1 VSAFGFD
8 PEEILRRR
16 RGPRVVRSG
25 GGPPERHIGRR
36 VVAIVV
42 VAILIVVALGRW
54 LLGLR
59 ASYLYYASLNH
70 SNVFWTPFLAQ
81 VVLFLI
87 GALITGGG
95 VALSVYGWVR
105 AARNLDRHGGRIA
118 LWAGIAVAVIAALAG
133 GGFLAGQWQDVLLWL
148 HGQPF
153 GAQDP
158 VFHQDYSFFIFTL
171 PVLDAIQGLLWAAV
185 LVGLLGAVGLAA
197 FAFSL
202 ANAPAEVTLPVK
214 APEGRSFEE
223 GFRSAVTHAG
233 IALAGV
239 FVLAALGAHFGVYHL
254 ATSQHDNFVGLDAT
268 QRNVIRPVLGVL
280 QWVALVLALL
290 TLALVMVRRNRGTT
304 ASAGI
309 FAGTLVGWLVLAG
322 VVQGVPSLIYQG
334 ASVNPNLQV
343 AQTPSINDYLATSRY
358 AWGLQP
364 SDVEVRTFGTVAAP
378 TLADVAAD
386 PGTLNNVRIQ
396 DVSQLPD
403 TFAQIDR
410 SRSYQT
416 YPTITVDRYPAAGG
430 AGDTEV
436 MLGPREI
443 AENDVPNASFINT
456 ALNYT
461 HGYGVTAV
469 SVNAVAAE
477 GKPQVLVGQQPMK
490 QVSATAPPGLSFNG
504 AAGDPRIYCGLSTT
518 QPVVTG
524 TLQNEFDYPSG
535 GGDATFHAG
544 SEMQG
549 IAVGNIF
556 DKLAVSVDSFGT
568 LDLFLNNSLTA
579 NSRVLVHRQIQD
591 RITSIAP
598 FLHVDGDP
606 YVVVDDSTG
615 HLDYVADAYVQT
627 DRFPESA
634 VQNGSSYMRNAV
646 KAVIDART
654 CAVTLYAV
662 DLNEPITAAWNGI
675 YPGLLKP
682 LSAMPSTLR
691 AHLRY
696 PEDLFT
702 AQSQVYANVHVS
714 GASVFF
720 NGSDRY
726 RVAQQQINGQ
736 TQDTAPYYVE
746 VTLPGDSK
754 PSFVLFQAFSPAS
767 ASGGGANNMTA
778 WLAAQSDYTTTNHPK
793 LVAVP
798 LNNSVNVLG
807 PLQFDNNI
815 NTDPIISPEVSLL
828 SQHGSS
834 VILGNVIVLPFNND
848 SFLYVRPLYV
858 LAQGGAG
865 GTAFPQLHE
874 VIVGTQNAVAQ
885 GGSFAQAL
893 QTLFNTT
900 QPIPGLVSPATTTTP
915 GTTTPPPTTTTPPS
929 TANFTAQELQLL
941 NDLITHQ
948 QAAQAALQK
957 NDFTTFGKEED
968 IVKSDTTQLS
978 ALLQQSQ
985 AASPSASARPS
996 ASPSATP

>member
-1 VSAFGFD
+1 M
-8 PEEILRRR
+8 
-16 RGPRVVRSG
+16 
-25 GGPPERHIGRR
+25 
-36 VVAIVV
+36 VVALVIIAV
-42 VAILIVVALGRW
+42 LGRW

-70 SNVFWTPFLAQ
+70 TNVFWTPFLAQ
-81 VVLFLI
+81 TILFVI

-95 VALSVYGWVR
+95 VALSIYGWMR
-105 AARNLDRHGGRIA
+105 AARNLDRYGGRIA
-118 LWAGIAVAVIAALAG
+118 FWVGIAVAVIAGLAG
-133 GGFLAGQWQDVLLWL
+133 GAFLAGQWQDVLLWL
-148 HGQPF
+148 HGQSF

-171 PVLDAIQGLLWAAV
+171 PVLDDVQGLLWAVAI
-185 LVGLLGAVGLAA
+185 VGLLGAIGLAA
-197 FAFSL
+197 ASFSL
-202 ANAPAEVTLPVK
+202 ANAPAEVAIPLKP
-214 APEGRSFEE
+214 PEGRSFED

-233 IALAGV
+233 VCLAGI
-239 FVLAALGAHFGVYHL
+239 FVLAAVGAHFGVYHL
-254 ATSQHDNFVGLDAT
+254 ATSQHNNFVGLDAT
-268 QRNVIRPVLGVL
+268 QRNVTRPVLGVL
-280 QWVALVLALL
+280 QWVALALAAL
-290 TLALVMVRRNRGTT
+290 TLALVFVRRTRSG
-304 ASAGI
+304 ASNAAV
-309 FAGTLVGWLVLAG
+309 FASTLIGWLVLAG
-322 VVQGVPSLIYQG
+322 VVQGVPALIYQG
-334 ASVNPNLQV
+334 ASVNPNAQV
-343 AQTPSINDYLATSRY
+343 AQTPSINDYLTTSRY
-358 AWGLQP
+358 AWALQP
-364 SDVEVRTFGTVAAP
+364 SNVDVRTFGSVGAP
-378 TLADVAAD
+378 TLSDLAAD
-386 PGTLNNVRIQ
+386 PGTLRNVRIQ
-396 DVSQLPD
+396 DTTQLPD

-430 AGDTEV
+430 GGDTEV

-443 AENDVPNASFINT
+443 AENDVPNSSFINA

-461 HGYGVTAV
+461 HGYGITAV

-490 QVSATAPPGLSFNG
+490 QVAPTAPPGLSFDG

-524 TLQNEFDYPSG
+524 TQQSEFDYPAG

-544 SEMQG
+544 SEMRG
-549 IAVGNIF
+549 IQVSNPV
-556 DKLAVSVDSFGT
+556 DKLAVSVDSFGS

-579 NSRVLVHRQIQD
+579 NSRVLVHREIKD

-606 YVVVDDSTG
+606 YVVVDGSTG
-615 HLDYVADAYVQT
+615 HLDYVADAYVKT
-627 DRFPESA
+627 DRFPEST
-634 VQNGSSYMRNAV
+634 VQNGASYMRNAV
-646 KAVIDART
+646 KAVVDART
-654 CAVTLYAV
+654 CATTLYAV

-682 LSAMPSTLR
+682 LDTMPASLR

-702 AQSQVYANVHVS
+702 AQAQVYANVHVAN
-714 GASVFF
+714 ASVFF

-726 RVAQQQINGQ
+726 RIAQQQINGQ
-736 TQDTAPYYVE
+736 QQDTTPYYVE
-746 VTLPGDSK
+746 LTLPGDSQ
-754 PSFVLFQAFSPAS
+754 PSFVLFQSFSPAS
-767 ASGGGANNMTA
+767 SSGGGANNMTA
-778 WLAAQSDYTTTNHPK
+778 WLAAQSDYTNTAHPK

-885 GGSFAQAL
+885 GASFSAAL
-893 QTLFNTT
+893 QTLLNTT
-900 QPIPGLVSPATTTTP
+900 QPIPGLPTPSTTTP
-915 GTTTPPPTTTTPPS
+915 TTTTPPPTTKTPGSPA
-929 TANFTAQELQLL
+929 TFTAQELALL
-941 NDLITHQ
+941 NDLLNHQ

-968 IVKSDTTQLS
+968 AVKADTTQLT

-985 AASPSASARPS
+985 SATP
-996 ASPSATP
+996 SPSATPTARPSATP

>member
-8 PEEILRRR
+8 PEELLRRR
-16 RGPRVVRSG
+16 RGPRVVRTG
-25 GGPPERHIGRR
+25 GGPPARHRGRR
-36 VVAIVV
+36 IAAIVAV
-42 VAILIVVALGRW
+42 VIIVIVALGRW
-54 LLGLR
+54 GLGLR

-70 SNVFWTPFLAQ
+70 TNVFWTPFIAQ

-87 GALITGGG
+87 GAAITGGG
-95 VALSVYGWVR
+95 VALSVFGWVR
-105 AARNLDRHGGRIA
+105 AARNLDRYGARIGFWSGVA
-118 LWAGIAVAVIAALAG
+118 IAVIAGIAG
-133 GGFLAGQWQDVLLWL
+133 GAFLAGHWQDVLLWL
-148 HGQPF
+148 HGQSF

-158 VFHQDYSFFIFTL
+158 VFQQDYSFFVFTL
-171 PVLDAIQGLLWAAV
+171 PVLDAIQALLWAVA
-185 LVGLLGAVGLAA
+185 LVGLIGAIGLAA
-197 FAFSL
+197 FSFSL

-214 APEGRSFEE
+214 APEGRSFEA
-223 GFRSAVTHAG
+223 GFRVAVTHAG
-233 IALAGV
+233 ICLAGV

-268 QRNVIRPVLGVL
+268 QRNVTRPVLGVL
-280 QWVALVLALL
+280 QWAALALAVLTAALVL
-290 TLALVMVRRNRGTT
+290 VRRNRG
-304 ASAGI
+304 AGANGAV

-322 VVQGVPSLIYQG
+322 VVQGVPALIYQG
-334 ASVNPNLQV
+334 ASVNPNAQV

-358 AWGLQP
+358 AWGLQS
-364 SDVEVRTFGTVAAP
+364 SDVEVRNFGTVAAP
-378 TLADVAAD
+378 TLNDLAAD
-386 PGTLNNVRIQ
+386 PGTLRNVRIQ
-396 DVSQLPD
+396 DTSQLPD

-416 YPTITVDRYPAAGG
+416 YPTITVDRYPSAPSVG

-443 AENDVPNASFINT
+443 AENDIPNASFINS

-461 HGYGVTAV
+461 HGYGITAV

-490 QVSATAPPGLSFNG
+490 QVSPDAPPGLSFNG
-504 AAGDPRIYCGLSTT
+504 TTGDPRIYCGLSTT

-524 TLQNEFDYPSG
+524 TQQSEFDYPSG

-549 IAVGNIF
+549 IPVSNVF
-556 DKLAVSVDSFGT
+556 DKLAVSVDAFGT
-568 LDLFLNNSLTA
+568 LDLFLNNSLTDA
-579 NSRVLVHRQIQD
+579 SRVLVHRSIQD

-606 YVVVDDSTG
+606 YVVADDSTG
-615 HLDYVADAYVQT
+615 HLDYVADAYVET

-646 KAVIDART
+646 KAVVDART
-654 CAVTLYAV
+654 CGVTLYAV
-662 DLNEPITAAWNGI
+662 DLNEPITAAWNAI

-682 LSAMPSTLR
+682 LSSMSATLR
-691 AHLRY
+691 SHLRY

-702 AQSQVYANVHVS
+702 AQAQVYANVHVS
-714 GASVFF
+714 NASVFF

-726 RVAQQQINGQ
+726 RVAQQQLAGQ
-736 TQDTAPYYVE
+736 QQDTQPYYVE
-746 VTLPGDSK
+746 MTLPNDTQ

-767 ASGGGANNMTA
+767 SSGGGANNMTA

-798 LNNSVNVLG
+798 LNNSSNVLG

-815 NTDPIISPEVSLL
+815 NTDPVISPEISLL

-848 SFLYVRPLYV
+848 SFLYLRPLYV
-858 LAQGGAG
+858 LASGAAG

-874 VIVGTQNAVAQ
+874 VIVGTQNSVAQ
-885 GGSFAQAL
+885 GPSFAQAL
-893 QTLFNTT
+893 QALFNTT
-900 QPIPGLVSPATTTTP
+900 QAIPGLASGAPTTP
-915 GTTTPPPTTTTPPS
+915 TTTTPPPTTTTPPS
-929 TANFTAQELQLL
+929 TANFTSQELALL
-941 NDLITHQ
+941 NDLLTHEQ
-948 QAAQAALQK
+948 NAQAALQK
-957 NDFTTFGKEED
+957 GDFTTFGKEED
-968 IVKSDTTQLS
+968 AVKADTAQLTT
-978 ALLQQSQ
+978 LLQNQK
-985 AASPSASARPS
+985 ATPS
-996 ASPSATP
+996 ASPSPSPSATP

>member
-1 VSAFGFD
+1 MSAFGFD

-25 GGPPERHIGRR
+25 GGAPPRR
-36 VVAIVV
+36 RLRRILGILVGVIIV
-42 VAILIVVALGRW
+42 VVALGRW

-59 ASYLYYASLNH
+59 ASYLYYASVNH
-70 SNVFWTPFLAQ
+70 TNVFWTPFLAQ
-81 VVLFLI
+81 VALFVI
-87 GALITGGG
+87 GAVITGGG
-95 VALSVYGWVR
+95 VALSIYGWMR
-105 AARNLDRHGGRIA
+105 AARNLDRNGGRIA
-118 LWAGIAVAVIAALAG
+118 FWAGIGVAVVAGIAG

-148 HGQPF
+148 HGQTF
-153 GAQDP
+153 GASDP
-158 VFHQDYSFFIFTL
+158 VFHMDYSFFIFTL
-171 PVLDAIQGLLWAAV
+171 PVIDDFIGLFWAIA
-185 LVGLLGAVGLAA
+185 LVALIGAVGLAA
-197 FAFSL
+197 FSFSL
-202 ANAPAEVTLPVK
+202 DNAPTEVTLPVK
-214 APEGRSFEE
+214 PPAGRTFAD
-223 GFRSAVTHAG
+223 GFRVAVTHAG
-233 IALAGV
+233 VALAGI

-254 ATSQHDNFVGLDAT
+254 ATTQHDNFVGLDAT
-268 QRNVIRPVLGVL
+268 QRNVTRPVLGVL
-280 QWVALVLALL
+280 QWVALLLAVLTAV
-290 TLALVMVRRNRGTT
+290 LVAVRRNRRPIS
-304 ASAGI
+304 SAAV
-309 FAGTLVGWLVLAG
+309 FAGALVGWLVVSG
-322 VVQGVPSLIYQG
+322 VVQGVPALIYQG
-334 ASVNPNLQV
+334 ASVNPNAQV

-358 AWGLQP
+358 AWALQP
-364 SDVEVRTFGTVAAP
+364 SDVEVRSFGTVAAP
-378 TLADVAAD
+378 TLSDLAAD
-386 PGTLNNVRIQ
+386 PGTLRNVRIQ

-416 YPTITVDRYPAAGG
+416 YPTITVDRYPAASG

-443 AENDVPNASFINT
+443 AENDVPNASFVNT

-461 HGYGVTAV
+461 HGYGITAV
-469 SVNAVAAE
+469 SVNSVAAE
-477 GKPQVLVGQQPMK
+477 GKPQVLVGQQPMA
-490 QVSATAPPGLSFNG
+490 QVSADAPPGLNFNG

-544 SEMQG
+544 AEMQG
-549 IAVGNIF
+549 IPVTNIF
-556 DKLAVSVDSFGT
+556 DKLAVSVDSFGS

-598 FLHVDGDP
+598 FLAVDGDP
-606 YVVVDDSTG
+606 YVVVDASTG

-627 DRFPESA
+627 NRFPESA

-646 KAVIDART
+646 KAVVDART
-654 CAVTLYAV
+654 CAITLYAV
-662 DLNEPITAAWNGI
+662 DLNEPITAAWNAI

-682 LSAMPSTLR
+682 LSAMTPTLR
-691 AHLRY
+691 SHLRY
-696 PEDLFT
+696 PEGLFT
-702 AQSQVYANVHVS
+702 AQAQVYANVHVS
-714 GASVFF
+714 SASVFF

-726 RVAQQQINGQ
+726 RVAQQQLNGQ
-736 TQDTAPYYVE
+736 QQDTQPYYVE
-746 VTLPGDSK
+746 VTLPGDSQ
-754 PSFVLFQAFSPAS
+754 PSFVLFQSFSPAS
-767 ASGGGANNMTA
+767 SSGGGANNMTA
-778 WLAAQSDYTTTNHPK
+778 WLAAESDYTTTNHPK

-834 VILGNVIVLPFNND
+834 VILGNVIILPFNND

-858 LAQGGAG
+858 LASGGAG

-885 GGSFAQAL
+885 GSSFTQAL

-900 QPIPGLVSPATTTTP
+900 APIPGLGSTT
-915 GTTTPPPTTTTPPS
+915 TTTPPPTTGTQPPNTTPS
-929 TANFTAQELQLL
+929 TTNFTSQELALL
-941 NDLITHQ
+941 NDLLANE

-957 NDFTTFGKEED
+957 GDFTTFGKAED
-968 IVKSDTTQLS
+968 IVKTDTSQLQT
-978 ALLQQSQ
+978 LLQQSA
-985 AASPSASARPS
+985 AASPSASPK
-996 ASPSATP
+996 ATPTATP

>member
-25 GGPPERHIGRR
+25 GGPPERHRRRR
-36 VVAIVV
+36 VAAIVV
-42 VAILIVVALGRW
+42 VALIVIAVLGRW

-70 SNVFWTPFLAQ
+70 TNVFWTPFLAQ
-81 VVLFLI
+81 TALFLI

-95 VALSVYGWVR
+95 VALSIYGWVR
-105 AARNLDRHGGRIA
+105 AARNLDRYGGRIA
-118 LWAGIAVAVIAALAG
+118 FWVGIAVAVIAAIAG
-133 GGFLAGQWQDVLLWL
+133 GAFLAGQWQDVLLWL
-148 HGQPF
+148 HGQSF
-153 GAQDP
+153 GAKDP
-158 VFHQDYSFFIFTL
+158 VFHEDYSFFIFTL
-171 PVLDAIQGLLWAAV
+171 PVIDDIQGLLWAVAI
-185 LVGLLGAVGLAA
+185 VGLLGAIGLAA
-197 FAFSL
+197 ASFSL

-214 APEGRSFEE
+214 PPQDRSFED
-223 GFRSAVTHAG
+223 GFGAAVTHAG
-233 IALAGV
+233 VCLAGI

-268 QRNVIRPVLGVL
+268 QRNVTRPVLGVL
-280 QWVALVLALL
+280 QWLALALAAL
-290 TLALVMVRRNRGTT
+290 TLALVFVRRGRP
-304 ASAGI
+304 AASSAGV
-309 FAGTLVGWLVLAG
+309 FAGTLVGWLILAG
-322 VVQGVPSLIYQG
+322 VVQGVPALIYQG
-334 ASVNPNLQV
+334 ASVNPNAQV

-358 AWGLQP
+358 AWALQP
-364 SDVEVRTFGTVAAP
+364 SNVDVRNFGTVAAP
-378 TLADVAAD
+378 TLADLAAD

-416 YPTITVDRYPAAGG
+416 YPTITVDRYPAAKGS
-430 AGDTEV
+430 GDTEV

-469 SVNAVAAE
+469 SVNAVASE

-490 QVSATAPPGLSFNG
+490 QVAPGAPPGLSFNG
-504 AAGDPRIYCGLSTT
+504 TGGDPRIYCGLSTT

-524 TLQNEFDYPSG
+524 TQQSEFDYPAG
-535 GGDATFHAG
+535 GGDATIHAG

-549 IAVGNIF
+549 IAVSNPL
-556 DKLAVSVDSFGT
+556 DKLAVSVDSFGS

-579 NSRVLVHRQIQD
+579 NSRVLVHREIQD
-591 RITSIAP
+591 RINSIAP
-598 FLHVDGDP
+598 FLAVDGDP
-606 YVVVDDSTG
+606 YVVVDGATG

-627 DRFPESA
+627 NRFPESA

-646 KAVIDART
+646 KAVVDART
-654 CAVTLYAV
+654 CAITLYAV

-682 LSAMPSTLR
+682 LDSMSASLR

-702 AQSQVYANVHVS
+702 AQAQVYANVHVLN
-714 GASVFF
+714 ASVFF

-726 RVAQQQINGQ
+726 RIAQQQLNGQ
-736 TQDTAPYYVE
+736 QQDTTPYYVE
-746 VTLPGDSK
+746 LTLPGDSQ
-754 PSFVLFQAFSPAS
+754 PSFVLFQSFSPAS
-767 ASGGGANNMTA
+767 SSGGGANNMTA
-778 WLAAQSDYTTTNHPK
+778 WLAAQSDYTSTAHPK

-815 NTDPIISPEVSLL
+815 NTDPIISPEISLL

-858 LAQGGAG
+858 LANGSAG

-885 GGSFAQAL
+885 GRSFPEAL
-893 QTLFNTT
+893 QTLLNTT
-900 QPIPGLVSPATTTTP
+900 QPIPGLAQTTT
-915 GTTTPPPTTTTPPS
+915 PTTTTPPTSKTPPS
-929 TANFTAQELQLL
+929 TAGFTSQEVALL
-941 NDLITHQ
+941 NDLLSHE
-948 QAAQAALQK
+948 QAAEAALQK
-957 NDFTTFGKEED
+957 GDFTTFGKEED
-968 IVKSDTTQLS
+968 AVKADTKQLTT
-978 ALLQQSQ
+978 LLQQGQS
-985 AASPSASARPS
+985 ATPTPSAKASPSP
-996 ASPSATP
+996 SPSP

>member
-1 VSAFGFD
+1 MSAFGFD

-16 RGPRVVRSG
+16 RGPRVVRTG
-25 GGPPERHIGRR
+25 GGPPPGRR
-36 VVAIVV
+36 GRRIAGIVIGAIIVV
-42 VAILIVVALGRW
+42 VILGRW

-70 SNVFWTPFLAQ
+70 TNVFWTPFIAQ
-81 VVLFLI
+81 LLLFLI
-87 GALITGGG
+87 GAVITGGG
-95 VALSVYGWVR
+95 VGVSVFGWTR
-105 AARNLDRHGGRIA
+105 AARNLDRYGGRIA
-118 LWAGIAVAVIAALAG
+118 LWVGIGVAVIAAIAG
-133 GGFLAGQWQDVLLWL
+133 GAFLAGQWQDVLLWL
-148 HGQPF
+148 HGQSF
-153 GAQDP
+153 GATDP

-171 PVLDAIQGLLWAAV
+171 PVLDDIQSLLWAVAII
-185 LVGLLGAVGLAA
+185 GLLGAIGLAA
-197 FAFSL
+197 ASFSL
-202 ANAPAEVTLPVK
+202 ANTPTEVTLPVK
-214 APEGRSFEE
+214 PPEGRSFEQ
-223 GFRSAVTHAG
+223 GFSSAVTHAG
-233 IALAGV
+233 FCLAGI

-268 QRNVIRPVLGVL
+268 QRNVTRPVLGVL
-280 QWVALVLALL
+280 QWVALVLAAL
-290 TLALVMVRRNRGTT
+290 TLALVFVRRT
-304 ASAGI
+304 ASATSSAAI
-309 FAGTLVGWLVLAG
+309 FGGTLVGWLILAG
-322 VVQGVPSLIYQG
+322 VVQGVPALIYQG
-334 ASVNPNLQV
+334 ASVNPNAQV

-358 AWGLQP
+358 AWALMP
-364 SDVEVRTFGTVAAP
+364 SDVEVRTFGSVGPP
-378 TLADVAAD
+378 TLADLAAD
-386 PGTLNNVRIQ
+386 PGTLRNVRIQ
-396 DVSQLPD
+396 DVTQLPD
-403 TFAQIDR
+403 TFNQIDR

-416 YPTITVDRYPAAGG
+416 YPTITVDRYPAASSP
-430 AGDTEV
+430 GDTEV

-443 AENDVPNASFINT
+443 AEGDVPNASFVNT

-490 QVSATAPPGLSFNG
+490 QVASDAPPTLDFNG

-524 TLQNEFDYPSG
+524 TQQSEFDYPAG

-549 IAVGNIF
+549 VAVGNVF
-556 DKLAVSVDSFGT
+556 DKLAMSVDAFGG

-579 NSRVLVHRQIQD
+579 NSRVLVHREIQD
-591 RITSIAP
+591 RINSIAP
-598 FLHVDGDP
+598 FLKVDGDP
-606 YVVVDDSTG
+606 YVVVDSNTG

-634 VQNGSSYMRNAV
+634 VENGSSYMRNAV
-646 KAVIDART
+646 KAVVDART
-654 CAVTLYAV
+654 CAITLYAV
-662 DLNEPITAAWNGI
+662 DLNEPITAAWNAI
-675 YPGLLKP
+675 YPGLLQP
-682 LSAMPSTLR
+682 LSSMSSTLR

-714 GASVFF
+714 SASVFF

-726 RVAQQQINGQ
+726 RIAQQQLNGQ
-736 TQDTAPYYVE
+736 QQDTTPYYVE
-746 VTLPGDSK
+746 VTLPGDSQ
-754 PSFVLFQAFSPAS
+754 PSFVLFQSFSPAS
-767 ASGGGANNMTA
+767 TSGGSANNMTA

-815 NTDPIISPEVSLL
+815 NTDPVISPEISLL

-858 LAQGGAG
+858 LANGAAG

-874 VIVGTQNAVAQ
+874 VIVGTQNTVAQ
-885 GGSFAQAL
+885 GPSFAQAL
-893 QTLFNTT
+893 QTLLGTT
-900 QPIPGLVSPATTTTP
+900 QPIPGLPTSTAPTTP
-915 GTTTPPPTTTTPPS
+915 TTPTGPTTTTPPS
-929 TANFTAQELQLL
+929 TANFTTQELALLTDLL
-941 NDLITHQ
+941 NHE
-948 QAAQAALQK
+948 AAAEAALQK
-957 NDFTTFGKEED
+957 GDFTTFGKEED
-968 IVKSDTTQLS
+968 AVKADATQLTT
-978 ALLQQSQ
+978 LLQQKPP
-985 AASPSASARPS
+985 ASTSPTPT